1 MVLPKLNWKRPME
14 FELHATSPA
23 VYLNLNVRGLKT
35 SATLA
40 INEKS
45 NALRQQG
52 RHVYKLGLGQSPF
65 PVPEPVRAALAANA
79 HQKDYLPVKGLPAL
93 QEAVCDYMQR
103 TRGLSF
109 YQPERVLVGPGSKEL
124 MFILQLVYYGD
135 LVIPSPSWVSYAPQA
150 RIIGRPLVWLPTRPE
165 NGLGVEASEL
175 EKLCRQD
182 PDRPRLLILNYPGN
196 PTGTTYSEQQLRE
209 LAEVARKYRVLLL
222 SDEIYGGL
230 NFRGEHV
237 SVAKYYPEG
246 TIISTG
252 LSKWCGAGGWRLGVF
267 VVPETLSW
275 LQDAMAVVASETFT
289 STSAP
294 IQYAAVTAFNGS
306 AEIDDYLEKCR
317 AILHALGRYSAT
329 ALRTAGAWVCEPQ
342 GAFYLF
348 PSFESLREQL
358 HARGIFTSVQ
368 LCEQLLQDTGV
379 ATLPGTDFGRP
390 PDELCL
396 RLAYVDFNGA
406 DVLAALTDSSIPD
419 ADFLEKHCANVMQA
433 IREICHWLQKAPTST

>member
-1 MVLPKLNWKRPME
+1 ME

-23 VYLNLNVRGLKT
+23 VYLNLNVRGLKN

-45 NALRQQG
+45 NELRRQG
-52 RHVYKLGLGQSPF
+52 RQVYKLGLGQSPF
-65 PVPEPVRAALAANA
+65 PVPDEVRAALECNA

-93 QEAVCDYMQR
+93 QEAICGYMQR

-109 YQPERVLVGPGSKEL
+109 YRPEHVLIGPGSKEL

-165 NGLGVEASEL
+165 NGLGVEASDL
-175 EKLCRQD
+175 ERLCEQD
-182 PDRPRLLILNYPGN
+182 PERPRLLILNSPGN
-196 PTGTTYSEQQLRE
+196 PTGMMYGDTQLRE

-222 SDEIYGGL
+222 SDEIYAGL
-230 NFRGEHV
+230 NFGGEHV

-246 TIISTG
+246 TIVSTG
-252 LSKWCGAGGWRLGVF
+252 LSKWCGAGGWRLGAF

-275 LQDAMAVVASETFT
+275 LLDAMAAVASETFT

-294 IQYAAVTAFNGS
+294 IQHAAVTAFNGS
-306 AEIDDYLEKCR
+306 PGIERWLEKCR
-317 AILHALGRYSAT
+317 RVLAALGKHCAGE
-329 ALRTAGAWVCEPQ
+329 LRAAGADVLDPQ

-348 PSFESLREQL
+348 PGFNGLRDRL
-358 HARGIFTSVQ
+358 HARGIHDSLQ
-368 LCEQLLQDTGV
+368 LCERLLEDTGV

-390 PDELCL
+390 PEDLSL
-396 RLAYVDFNGA
+396 RLAYVDFDGG
-406 DVLAALTDSSIPD
+406 AALD
-419 ADFLEKHCANVMQA
+419 ALDNAHADKAFLQAHCANTLTAVQA
-433 IREICHWLQKAPTST
+433 MCDWLRAEK

>member
-1 MVLPKLNWKRPME
+1 ME
-14 FELHATSPA
+14 LELHATSPA

-52 RHVYKLGLGQSPF
+52 RHVYRLGLGQSPF

-79 HQKDYLPVKGLPAL
+79 HQKDYLPVRGLPAL
-93 QEAVCDYMQR
+93 REAVCHYMAR
-103 TRGLSF
+103 TRGLPI
-109 YQPERVLVGPGSKEL
+109 YRPEHVLVGPGSKEL

-165 NGLGVEASEL
+165 NGLGVEAAEL
-175 EKLCRQD
+175 ERLCRQD
-182 PDRPRLLILNYPGN
+182 PERPRLLILNYPGN

-222 SDEIYGGL
+222 SDEIYAGL
-230 NFRGEHV
+230 NFNNEHV

-275 LQDAMAVVASETFT
+275 LQDAMAAVASETFT

-294 IQYAAVTAFNGS
+294 IQHAAVTAFEGS
-306 AEIDDYLEKCR
+306 PEIDVYLEKSR
-317 AILHALGRYSAT
+317 KILHALADHC
-329 ALRTAGAWVCEPQ
+329 ANELRGAGATLCEPQ

-348 PSFESLREQL
+348 PSFEHLRERL
-358 HARGIFTSVQ
+358 HARGIFSSTQ
-368 LCEQLLQDTGV
+368 LCEQLLEDTGV

-390 PDELCL
+390 AEELRL
-396 RLAYVDFNGA
+396 RLAFVDFNGGEA
-406 DVLAALTDSSIPD
+406 LAALGEGENPD
-419 ADFLEKHCANVMQA
+419 LAFLEKHCGNVIAA
-433 IREICHWLQKAPTST
+433 IAAMCDWLQA